1 MREPFHPPSQR
12 RPAGLF
18 SGAGLGFAT
27 ARLAAF
33 SANGG
38 KIVGWR
44 FHCLQSTQ

>member
-12 RPAGLF
+12 RLARLF

-33 SANGG
+33 AADGG
-38 KIVGWR
+38 EV
-44 FHCLQSTQ
+44 F